1 VAKEEN
7 QAYQAMTQNIQYP
20 PGHMAPSFPDQHF
33 FQQPPTF
40 HSNQFYQVSAENKV
54 KLPSNSDSED
64 QQRQQQPS
72 RSSLSSVS
80 WKIAVILK
88 KLLILVVF

>member
-1 VAKEEN
+1 
-7 QAYQAMTQNIQYP
+7 
-20 PGHMAPSFPDQHF
+20 
-33 FQQPPTF
+33 
-40 HSNQFYQVSAENKV
+40 VSAENKV